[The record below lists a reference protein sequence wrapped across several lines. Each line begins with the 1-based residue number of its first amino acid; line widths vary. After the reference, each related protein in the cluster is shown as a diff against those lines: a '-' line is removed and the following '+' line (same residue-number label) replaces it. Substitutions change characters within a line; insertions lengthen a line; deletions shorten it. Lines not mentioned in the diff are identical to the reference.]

1 MLALSP
7 TDWKNN
13 ENFLKAE
20 EFVKTVKVTNDVAK
34 MEEGA
39 KLAADYAT
47 ILTKDNSI
55 RQKIFKVVEKDRL
68 EKLDISKAALNKN

>member
-20 EFVKTVKVTNDVAK
+20 EFVKTVKVTNDVANR
-34 MEEGA
+34 GV
-39 KLAADYAT
+39 KLAADYST